1 MTDPPATFR
10 QLVRDMR
17 ALQKAESRDRSRTSR
32 RAALTLELRVDA
44 WLERHGDELAQQA
57 ELLSEDDDDDEQEPE
72 RGREHPL

>member
-17 ALQKAESRDRSRTSR
+17 ALQKAESRDRSRSSR
-32 RAALTLELRVDA
+32 RAALKLELRVDA

-57 ELLSEDDDDDEQEPE
+57 ELLGEDDDATTD
-72 RGREHPL
+72 